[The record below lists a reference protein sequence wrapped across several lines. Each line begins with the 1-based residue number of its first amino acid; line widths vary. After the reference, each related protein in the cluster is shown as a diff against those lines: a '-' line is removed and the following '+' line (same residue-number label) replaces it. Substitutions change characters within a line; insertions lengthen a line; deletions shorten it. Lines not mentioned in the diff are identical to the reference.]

1 MEEWPVMNENQRTP
15 LKITDTVLRDGHQ
28 SLLATRMR
36 TEDMLPIA
44 ELLDEVGFWSLEMW
58 GGATFDTCLRFLN
71 EDPWERLR
79 QLKAH
84 IKKTPLQMLLRGQ
97 NVVGYRNYADDVLER
112 FIVKARE
119 NGMDIF
125 RIFDALNDVRNIE
138 AAMRIVKR
146 EGGHVQAAV
155 CYTISPVHTIDAFVD
170 MARRLADLG
179 ADSIC
184 IKDMAGLI
192 SAYNAYELVSK
203 LKTAVGLPIHLHSH
217 STSGMATAA
226 LVKAAEAGVDMVD
239 TAISTMSQATSHP
252 PTESIVA
259 IFKDTPRDTGLDLE
273 KLSKIAS
280 IMGETRKKYH
290 AFESNFAG
298 VDTNVLTFQIPGGM
312 YSNLASQLREQG
324 ALDKLPEM
332 LQEVPR
338 VRAELGY
345 PPLVTPSSQFVGTQ
359 ATLNVVTG
367 ERYKVIPKEIKAYV
381 KGLYGRPP
389 GPIDPEV
396 RKLVIGDEETIEC
409 RPADLLAPEMEK
421 AARDIGDL
429 ARCEEDIISYALFG
443 PVAREFFEKR
453 AAGDLLEKEVVAAI
467 AAVLVRPANGVPAAT
482 QAQETDG
489 DHDGEA
495 WKMARRYWLSR
506 PVAWRHE

>member
-1 MEEWPVMNENQRTP
+1 MNENRANP
-15 LKITDTVLRDGHQ
+15 LKITDVVLRDGHQ

-44 ELLDEVGFWSLEMW
+44 EQLDDIGFWSLEVW

-79 QLKAH
+79 QLKAL

-97 NVVGYRNYADDVLER
+97 NVVGYRNYPDDVLER

-125 RIFDALNDVRNIE
+125 RIFDALNDIRNMQT
-138 AAMRIVKR
+138 AMRLAKR
-146 EGGHVQAAV
+146 EGAHVQATV
-155 CYTISPVHTIDAFVD
+155 CYTISPVHTVDTFVE
-170 MARRLADLG
+170 MGKRLAELG

-192 SAYNAYELVSK
+192 TPYVAYELVSK
-203 LKTAVGLPIHLHSH
+203 LKATVAVPIHLHSH
-217 STSGMATAA
+217 YTSGMASAA
-226 LVKAAEAGVDMVD
+226 CVKAAEAGVDIID
-239 TAISTMSQATSHP
+239 SAISTLSLATSHP
-252 PTESIVA
+252 PTETMVA

-273 KLSKIAS
+273 KLSKIAAYF
-280 IMGETRKKYH
+280 GQVRKKYH
-290 AFESNFAG
+290 AFESQFVG

-312 YSNLASQLREQG
+312 YSNLASQLREQN
-324 ALDKLPEM
+324 ALDKLPLLLAEI
-332 LQEVPR
+332 PR

-359 ATLNVVTG
+359 ATLNVILG

-381 KGLYGRPP
+381 KGLYGKSP
-389 GPIDPEV
+389 GPIDPLV
-396 RKLVIGDEETIEC
+396 QKLAIGDEEVVEC

-421 AARDIGDL
+421 AAAEVGGL
-429 ARCEEDIISYALFG
+429 ARSEEDVISYALFG
-443 PVAREFFEKR
+443 PVAREFLEKR
-453 AAGDLLEKEVVAAI
+453 ETGDLLEKEVVAAI
-467 AAVLVRPANGVPAAT
+467 AAALIPARANGSPFLPESAAVP
-482 QAQETDG
+482 DG
-489 DHDGEA
+489 DGSG
-495 WKMARRYWLSR
+495 WMTARRAWLNR
-506 PVAWRHE
+506 PSWRNE

>member
-1 MEEWPVMNENQRTP
+1 MNDNRVTP

-36 TEDMLPIA
+36 TEDMLPVA
-44 ELLDEVGFWSLEMW
+44 EQLDEIRFWSLEVW

-84 IKKTPLQMLLRGQ
+84 ITKTPLQMLLRGQ

-119 NGMDIF
+119 NGMDVF
-125 RIFDALNDVRNIE
+125 RIFDALNDIRNME
-138 AAMRIVKR
+138 TAMRLVKR
-146 EGGHVQAAV
+146 EGAHVQAAV
-155 CYTISPVHTIDAFVD
+155 CYTISPVHTVDTFVE
-170 MARRLADLG
+170 MGKRLAEMG

-192 SAYNAYELVSK
+192 TPYVAFELVSK
-203 LKTAVGLPIHLHSH
+203 LKAALTVPIHLHSH
-217 STSGMATAA
+217 YTSGMASAA
-226 LVKAAEAGVDMVD
+226 CVMAAEAGVDMID
-239 TAISTMSQATSHP
+239 TAISTLSLATSHP
-252 PTESIVA
+252 ATETMVA

-273 KLSKIAS
+273 KLSKIAAY
-280 IMGETRKKYH
+280 IGQARKKYH
-290 AFESNFAG
+290 AFESNFVG

-312 YSNLASQLREQG
+312 YSNLASQLREQN
-324 ALDKLPEM
+324 ALDKLPQLLE
-332 LQEVPR
+332 EIPR

-359 ATLNVVTG
+359 AALNVITG

-381 KGLYGRPP
+381 KGLYGKSP
-389 GPIDPEV
+389 GPIDPDV
-396 RKLVIGDEETIEC
+396 QKLVIGDKEVVQC

-421 AARDIGDL
+421 ATRELGSL
-429 ARCEEDIISYALFG
+429 ATCEEDVISYALFG

-453 AAGDLLEKEVVAAI
+453 ATGDLLEKEVVAAI
-467 AAVLVRPANGVPAAT
+467 AAALALPANVSQPVEEHVTAA
-482 QAQETDG
+482 
-489 DHDGEA
+489 DGEDSG
-495 WKMARRYWLSR
+495 WMMARRSWLNR
-506 PVAWRHE
+506 PSWRHE